1 MEKYMEEKKQYYM
14 NIMNAISEHKDFG
27 KRNPVDIG
35 IDCGYTEEDVLGMI
49 EMLRKMQDEEDG
61 KKVLGKENGEKGIY
75 YFFIRKKEGAFIV
88 QVNRNTWKVEI
99 VEKIVDYEDDYNRY
113 DIRGNIFVRTYGNG
127 ERGQKTLLWE
137 NIETKETKKLLTDKS
152 IEDLMILETGVLIV
166 MEHELQIWNGEDIL
180 ARKKHEKYFSRY
192 SSSLIEAKNDIYIS
206 DGRDLYSIDKE
217 LKNEFKEHCVI
228 EPPTAGLVSQS
239 YSIQELGVDEG
250 KIFGYGSYERY
261 GSGFLNTTKYYV
273 DSPLKLNTGVEKQ
286 FPFSREIKNHNR
298 FLSKAF
304 RDFTTKNYGLLG
316 TEIYSREQM
325 ESEPKSKF
333 VIFDSEPVCIFRRCI
348 QRKQVIAE
356 YDKDTFIALSENDDI
371 IKIDLKNEREA
382 TVIPVIVSDN

>member
-206 DGRDLYSIDKE
+206 DGRDLCSIDKE
-217 LKNEFKEHCVI
+217 LKNEIKEHRVI
-228 EPPTAGLVSQS
+228 EPSTSGVVSRS
-239 YSIQELGVDEG
+239 
-250 KIFGYGSYERY
+250 
-261 GSGFLNTTKYYV
+261 
-273 DSPLKLNTGVEKQ
+273 
-286 FPFSREIKNHNR
+286 
-298 FLSKAF
+298 
-304 RDFTTKNYGLLG
+304 
-316 TEIYSREQM
+316 
-325 ESEPKSKF
+325 
-333 VIFDSEPVCIFRRCI
+333 
-348 QRKQVIAE
+348 
-356 YDKDTFIALSENDDI
+356 
-371 IKIDLKNEREA
+371 
-382 TVIPVIVSDN
+382 

>member
-1 MEKYMEEKKQYYM
+1 MEKYTEEKKQYYM
-14 NIMNAISEHKDFG
+14 NIMKAISEHEDFG

-49 EMLRKMQDEEDG
+49 EMLQKMQGEEDG
-61 KKVLGKENGEKGIY
+61 EKEPEKENSEKGIY
-75 YFFIRKKEGAFIV
+75 YFFIRKSEGAFIV

-99 VEKIVDYEDDYNRY
+99 VEKIADYEDYHNLY
-113 DIRGNIFVRTYGNG
+113 DIRGNIFVRTYSNG
-127 ERGQKTLLWE
+127 DNGQKTLLWE
-137 NIETKETKKLLTDKS
+137 NIETRESKKLLIDKS
-152 IEDLMILETGVLIV
+152 IENLMILETGVLIV
-166 MEHELQIWNGEDIL
+166 MEHELQIWDGEKIL

-192 SSSLIEAKNDIYIS
+192 SSSLIETKNDIYIS
-206 DGRDLYSIDKE
+206 DGHDLYSIDKE
-217 LKNEFKEHCVI
+217 LKNEFKKHCVI
-228 EPPTAGLVSQS
+228 EPSTSGLVSQS

-261 GSGFLNTTKYYV
+261 GSGFLNTNKYYV

-286 FPFSREIKNHNR
+286 FLFSRDIRNHNS
-298 FLSKAF
+298 FSSKVF
-304 RDFTTKNYGLLG
+304 KDFTTKNYGLLG

-333 VIFDSEPVCIFRRCI
+333 VIFNSEPVCIFKRCI

-371 IKIDLKNEREA
+371 IKIDLRNEREA
-382 TVIPVIVSDN
+382 TEIPVIVTDN

>member
-1 MEKYMEEKKQYYM
+1 MEKYTEEKKQYYM
-14 NIMNAISEHKDFG
+14 NIMKEISEYKDFG

-61 KKVLGKENGEKGIY
+61 KRVTEKEDGEKGIY

-206 DGRDLYSIDKE
+206 DGRDLCSIDKE
-217 LKNEFKEHCVI
+217 LKNEIKEHRVI
-228 EPPTAGLVSQS
+228 EPSTSGVVSRS

-261 GSGFLNTTKYYV
+261 GSGFLNTNKYYV
-273 DSPLKLNTGVEKQ
+273 DSPLKLDTGVEKQ
-286 FPFSREIKNHNR
+286 FPFSRDMKKHNGYS
-298 FLSKAF
+298 SKVF

-325 ESEPKSKF
+325 ESKSRYSY
-333 VIFDSEPVCIFRRCI
+333 SEPVCILKRGI

-382 TVIPVIVSDN
+382 TVIPIIVSDN